1 MTERAVRF
9 ACLLAFTGSLAYGAN
24 LTIQGVNRAE
34 FWAYRDSWATHAEEK
49 MDLNLKYGDL
59 NGGLG
64 LFLFEPSQ
72 PWTTAKK
79 PVRFFDYTVAYSP
92 KQLEILYGKFY
103 QTFGKG
109 LTLRAYSDDDFRHY
123 KSLNG
128 LRGTAHLPFSTDL
141 VLLGARLRDLFFQE
155 GTYKLMNAT
164 DTTDQVLGA
173 DLSSRPFEW
182 GGLGARYV
190 RVNRDSTKDVT
201 AKAFTELYGGN
212 VSATLGPVDFY
223 GEVCQRLGTKPG
235 VGGRDRGLGYYMSAT
250 AAFSGYS
257 VVGQFMDYDKIAFPT
272 GVYHWNDPPTPVLS
286 GVALNRGENERGFGI
301 VATATPVGTFYLE
314 GSYGRLYKR
323 GPWTPVSGGDF
334 RHDIITDWHEW
345 LLCEGTGTGVVEWEG
360 KSRYALGDAWNF
372 EAKFNHMVQ
381 QNVELHVLSRATNMP
396 TVHVNYLAGSH
407 TFVFEGEY
415 DFVTERRD
423 DEPSPQD
430 SFRKY
435 HESALTFSY
444 GYGVALLFT
453 VGLQHVDQKL
463 DIRYAGQ
470 QTWPMFEAV
479 WNITERNVLRV
490 RVGGEKGGYTC
501 SGGVCRFESPFTG
514 AKLQLISRF

>member
-1 MTERAVRF
+1 VTKPAVRF
-9 ACLLAFTGSLAYGAN
+9 ACLLVCAGSLAYGAN

-34 FWAYRDSWATHAEEK
+34 FWAYRDSWATHAEDK

-72 PWTTAKK
+72 PWTAAKK
-79 PVRFFDYTVAYSP
+79 PVRFFDYTIAYSP
-92 KQLEILYGKFY
+92 KQLEVLYGKFF

-123 KSLNG
+123 KSLHG
-128 LRGTAHLPFSTDL
+128 LRGTAHLPLSTDV

-212 VSATLGPVDFY
+212 LAAAFGPIDLY
-223 GEVCQRLGTKPG
+223 GEVCQRLGTRPG
-235 VGGRDRGLGYYMSAT
+235 IGGRDKGLGYYLSGT
-250 AAFSGYS
+250 LAFSGYS
-257 VVGQFMDYDKIAFPT
+257 VVGEYMDYDRIGFPT
-272 GVYHWNDPPTPVLS
+272 GLYHWNDPPTPIKS
-286 GVALNRGENERGFGI
+286 GVALNRGEDEKGFGVI
-301 VATATPVGTFYLE
+301 ATATPVGTLYLE
-314 GSYGRLYKR
+314 GDYGRLYKHKD
-323 GPWTPVSGGDF
+323 PNS
-334 RHDIITDWHEW
+334 
-345 LLCEGTGTGVVEWEG
+345 GVVEWEG
-360 KSRYALGDAWNF
+360 KSRYSLGDAWTF

-381 QNVELHVLSRATNMP
+381 QNVELHVLSRGTDVP
-396 TVHVNYLAGSH
+396 TVHVNYLVGSH
-407 TFVFEGEY
+407 TVAFEGDY
-415 DFVTERRD
+415 GFVTEKRD
-423 DEPSPQD
+423 DSPAYPDQ
-430 SFRKY
+430 KY
-435 HESALTFSY
+435 HESALTVSY
-444 GYGVALLFT
+444 GYGDALLFT
-453 VGLQHVDQKL
+453 VGWQHVDQKL

-470 QTWPMFEAV
+470 QSWPMFETV
-479 WNITERNVLRV
+479 WSITDRNILRV
-490 RVGGEKGGYTC
+490 RLGAERGGYTC

>member
-1 MTERAVRF
+1 VTERAVRF
-9 ACLLAFTGSLAYGAN
+9 ACLLAFAGSLAYGAN

-34 FWAYRDSWATHAEEK
+34 FWAYRDSWATHAEDK

-59 NGGLG
+59 TGGLG

-92 KQLEILYGKFY
+92 KRLEVLYGKFY

-128 LRGTAHLPFSTDL
+128 LRGIAHLPLSTDV

-190 RVNRDSTKDVT
+190 RVNRDSTKDIT

-212 VSATLGPVDFY
+212 LAATLGPVDIY

-235 VGGRDRGLGYYMSAT
+235 VGGREKGLGYYLSGT
-250 AAFSGYS
+250 AAFTGYS
-257 VVGQFMDYDKIAFPT
+257 IVAEYMDYDRIGFPT
-272 GVYHWNDPPTPVLS
+272 GVYHWNDPPTPIKS
-286 GVALNRGENERGFGI
+286 GVALNRGEDEKGFGI
-301 VATATPVGTFYLE
+301 IATATPVGSLYLE
-314 GSYGRLYKR
+314 ADYGRLYKHKDAN
-323 GPWTPVSGGDF
+323 S
-334 RHDIITDWHEW
+334 
-345 LLCEGTGTGVVEWEG
+345 GVVEWEG

-381 QNVELHVLSRATNMP
+381 QNVELHVLSRATYVP

-407 TFVFEGEY
+407 TFAFEGEY

-423 DEPSPQD
+423 DEPSLQD

>member
-1 MTERAVRF
+1 MTDKAVRIV
-9 ACLLAFTGSLAYGAN
+9 CLLFCAGSLSFGAN
-24 LTIQGVNRAE
+24 LSIQGVNRAE
-34 FWAYRDSWATHAEEK
+34 FWAYRDSWATHAEDK

-64 LFLFEPSQ
+64 LFMFEPSQ

-92 KQLEILYGKFY
+92 KQLEVLYGKFY

-109 LTLRAYSDDDFRHY
+109 LTLRAYADDDFRHY

-128 LRGTAHLPFSTDL
+128 LRGTAHLPFSTDV

-155 GTYKLMNAT
+155 GTYKIMNVT
-164 DTTDQVLGA
+164 DTTDQVVGA

-190 RVNRDSTKDVT
+190 RVNRDSTKDIT

-212 VSATLGPVDFY
+212 VAATFGPVDLY

-235 VGGRDRGLGYYMSAT
+235 VGGRDEGLGYYLSGT
-250 AAFSGYS
+250 AAFTGYS
-257 VVGQFMDYDKIAFPT
+257 VVGQYMDYDKIAFPT
-272 GVYHWNDPPTPVLS
+272 GVYHWNDPPTPILS
-286 GVALNRGENERGFGI
+286 GVALNRGEDERGFGI
-301 VATATPVGTFYLE
+301 IATATPAGPLYLE
-314 GSYGRLYKR
+314 GDYGRLYAHKDA
-323 GPWTPVSGGDF
+323 S
-334 RHDIITDWHEW
+334 
-345 LLCEGTGTGVVEWEG
+345 TGVVEWQG

-372 EAKFNHMVQ
+372 EAKFDHMVQ
-381 QNVELHVLSRATNMP
+381 QNVELHVLGRGTDMP

-407 TFVFEGEY
+407 TFAFEGEY
-415 DFVTERRD
+415 DFVTEKRND
-423 DEPSPQD
+423 SPQYPD
-430 SFRKY
+430 QKY
-435 HESALTFSY
+435 HETALTFSY
-444 GYGVALLFT
+444 GYGEALLFT
-453 VGLQHVDQKL
+453 VGWQSVDQKL

-479 WNITERNVLRV
+479 WNITERNVLRI
-490 RVGGEKGGYTC
+490 RIGGEKGGYTC